1 MNAANEV
8 AVAAFL
14 DRRIGFTDIGTV
26 VERTMDA
33 LPPEPVDLSGLE
45 QVLAVDRQARD
56 VAEQSV
62 ARAVA

>member
-1 MNAANEV
+1 
-8 AVAAFL
+8 
-14 DRRIGFTDIGTV
+14 
-26 VERTMDA
+26 MDA